1 MGLTPSASYDSR
13 SRALLVAAV
22 CLLSV
27 LAWIALW
34 RFSSSPYLQHHHGS
48 EEAFLARTF
57 FWFFVLGWTVM
68 AVAMM
73 LPSSVPLFLR
83 FHQVS
88 ADRRDRSMLVAA
100 VIAGYLGA
108 WIVFGAIVYV
118 AAAGAAQLIATLPG
132 AANNQ
137 WLIGGFT
144 LAVAGTFQFTRLKHQ
159 CLDMC
164 KSPSTFITRHWSGG
178 GRLLKALWLGA
189 FYGAFCIGC
198 CWALMLLMFLVSV
211 GNLAWMLVLAAIM
224 TVEKSAHVGR
234 RLSAALGV
242 VLLGA
247 GTLMLALGIGSLLYG
262 K

>member
-1 MGLTPSASYDSR
+1 MAFTSNPRYDSR
-13 SRALLVAAV
+13 TRALLVAAV
-22 CLLSV
+22 CSLSL

-34 RFSSSPYLQHHHGS
+34 QLSDSPNLHHHHGS
-48 EEAFLARTF
+48 QDGIFARTF

-73 LPSSVPLFLR
+73 LPSSVPLLLR
-83 FHQVS
+83 FHQIS
-88 ADRRDRSMLVAA
+88 ADRRDRSILVATL
-100 VIAGYLGA
+100 VAGYLGA
-108 WIVFGAIVYV
+108 WILFGAIVY
-118 AAAGAAQLIATLPG
+118 AAATGAAQLIAMLPEVV
-132 AANNQ
+132 NNQ
-137 WLIGGFT
+137 WLLGGFT

-164 KSPSTFITRHWSGG
+164 KSPSTFITRHWSAR
-178 GRLLKALWLGA
+178 GRLLSALRLGVV
-189 FYGAFCIGC
+189 YGVFCIGC

-224 TVEKSAHVGR
+224 TAEKSARGGR
-234 RLSAALGV
+234 RLSVALGV

-247 GTLMLALGIGSLLYG
+247 GTLMLALGLGSSLYG